1 MGSPMGTNPLAAAYR
16 RLFAIREISMKFAKT
31 ILAGSMIAMIS
42 SAAMAQQ
49 SLTGTVTTID
59 RISGTIAIQPTQ
71 SGTVGASTSGAD
83 QQFKAQQG
91 LLDTVH
97 VGDKVSVSVTDAD
110 GKKTIT
116 KIEQQ

>member
-1 MGSPMGTNPLAAAYR
+1 MGTNPLVAACR
-16 RLFAIREISMKFAKT
+16 PLFAIREISMKLAKT
-31 ILAGSMIAMIS
+31 VLAGSMIAMIS
-42 SAAMAQQ
+42 SVAFAQQ

-59 RISGTIAIQPTQ
+59 RISGTIAIQQTQ
-71 SGTVGASTSGAD
+71 NGTVGASTGGAD
-83 QQFKAQQG
+83 QRFKAQQG

-97 VGDKVSVSVTDAD
+97 VGDKVSVSVSDAD